1 MRYILPVK
9 IIRHITIVSTVVMC
23 MLFAPRS
30 MAIKQ
35 QTIENIRLG
44 IESADSFYRKQKYI
58 DALDGYISQ
67 LGKLHHNEA
76 DSLYLTIL
84 SRIGTIYDI
93 YEDYGRAF
101 YYYEKVLSHEKAK
114 EYDDIYSKMLVKM
127 MVSYF
132 NSGDVKNARHYYRL
146 QLVHPIKDNQLADYF
161 KHTNG
166 GLVKSLEGKH
176 LQALAFFRKSLH
188 HCERSGMDPVFQV
201 PVILEMANSFSRIQQ
216 PDSAIRYL
224 QMALAI
230 TEDKKL
236 VSYAS
241 DCYNQLYRVYREK
254 GDSIK
259 ALDYLQKYSAA
270 SDSLAER
277 KKLDTANLRL
287 LQSHDVQARE
297 EINSLN
303 DRIDLQSKTLLFIF
317 LFCLA
322 ITIFALYTRRQHL
335 RLKESY
341 RMLIDKSDEI
351 FQLEDQR
358 SPLAS
363 AAPQTQQASQAQ
375 QTQEKEVETEIA
387 GGNQPQTNPLLERI
401 NSAMADVDLIS
412 RPTFSLT
419 DLSREV
425 GSNTKYVSALINEA
439 YGKNFRTILNERR
452 IREATKRLSDT
463 QTYGE
468 CSIADIAESLG
479 YSSSTVFISAFK
491 KVIGMTPAVYRRY
504 RNS

>member
-1 MRYILPVK
+1 MR
-9 IIRHITIVSTVVMC
+9 IIRLITIVSTIVMC
-23 MLFAPRS
+23 TIFAPRS
-30 MAIKQ
+30 MAIQQ
-35 QTIENIRLG
+35 QTVENIRLG

-101 YYYEKVLSHEKAK
+101 YYYEKVLSHDKAQ

-127 MVSYF
+127 MVCYF
-132 NSGDVKNARHYYRL
+132 NSEDAKNAGHYYRL
-146 QLVHPIKDNQLADYF
+146 QLAHPMKDKQLAEYY

-166 GLVKSLEGKH
+166 GLVKSLEGEHK
-176 LQALAFFRKSLH
+176 QALAFFHKSLH
-188 HCERSGMDPVFQV
+188 HCISNGMQPVFRV
-201 PVILEMANSFSRIQQ
+201 PVMLEMANSFSKIQQ
-216 PDSAIRYL
+216 PDSAIKYL

-230 TEDKKL
+230 SEDENL
-236 VSYAS
+236 DSYAT

-254 GDSIK
+254 GDSIR
-259 ALDYLQKYSAA
+259 AVCYLEKYTAA

-277 KKLDTANLRL
+277 KKLETANLRL

-322 ITIFALYTRRQHL
+322 VTVFAIYTRRQHL

-341 RMLIDKSDEI
+341 RMLINKSDEI
-351 FQLEDQR
+351 YQLEDQR
-358 SPLAS
+358 SPLAP
-363 AAPQTQQASQAQ
+363 AASQAQ
-375 QTQEKEVETEIA
+375 QVSKALQKEQSEAESEIA
-387 GGNQPQTNPLLERI
+387 GGDQPQTNPLLERI
-401 NSAMADVDLIS
+401 NSAMADIDLIS
-412 RPTFSLT
+412 RPSFSLA

-504 RNS
+504 RDS